1 MIVFIDESGID
12 KTSGHTSVVFVYLE
26 IKNLEVFNGQVEE
39 IEKRM
44 GIDYFHWADERWVNR
59 KRFLNK
65 LFKLNFKLKS
75 CKIIN
80 PSNISQKFE
89 IVIQSFVVE
98 KNISHIVI
106 DGKKPKWY
114 SSRIKV
120 NLRQRG
126 VSVKKLRTGNDKSF
140 PGLRVA
146 DGLAGLMRYYYDNP
160 SIDET
165 SILVRKFAKEK
176 LIYESSIQ

>member
-12 KTSGHTSVVFVYLE
+12 KSSGHTSVVFVYLE
-26 IKNLEVFNGQVEE
+26 VKDLDIFNKQVED
-39 IEKRM
+39 IEKRI
-44 GIDYFHWADERWVNR
+44 GINYFHWADERWVNR
-59 KRFLNK
+59 KKFLNK
-65 LFKLNFKLKS
+65 LLKLDFTFKS

-89 IVIQSFVVE
+89 TVIQSFVTE
-98 KNISHIVI
+98 KNISHIII

-120 NLRQRG
+120 NLRQNG
-126 VSVKKLRTGNDKSF
+126 VSVKKLRTGNDLSF

-160 SIDET
+160 SEVEST
-165 SILVRKFAKEK
+165 NLVKKMSKEK
-176 LIYESSIQ
+176 LIYESSI

>member
-12 KTSGHTSVVFVYLE
+12 KTSGHTSVVFVYLQIRNAE
-26 IKNLEVFNGQVEE
+26 RFNSQVLE
-39 IEKRM
+39 IEKKM
-44 GIDYFHWADERWVNR
+44 GINYFHWADERWVNR
-59 KRFLNK
+59 KKFLNK
-65 LFKLNFKLKS
+65 ISKLEFEFKS
-75 CKIIN
+75 CKLIN

-89 IVIQSFVVE
+89 TIIQSFVIE
-98 KNISHIVI
+98 KHINHIII

-120 NLRQRG
+120 NLRKRG
-126 VSVKKLRTGNDKSF
+126 VSVKKLRTGNDRSF

-160 SIDET
+160 SMEET
-165 SILVRKFAKEK
+165 SILVKKILNEK
-176 LIYESSIQ
+176 LIYESSI